1 MKPVTRTTLIVLSI
15 TALYATLR
23 YNVFKGVAWS
33 EWPVYVLNKVFALSA
48 LLLLMISAI
57 QRRRSASEAP
67 TGLLP
72 VAWTL
77 MLLHA
82 GVSLAILNPA
92 YYAKYFQAEKL
103 TWQAGWSMMLGV
115 VAAVG
120 LHKFCRA
127 CELNNPVALLA
138 KVGPLAFISGV
149 HAALLG
155 YAGWFQPS
163 TWPGH
168 LVPITLISFG
178 AGSVALAGALWP
190 RHRKPPLNLADGKL
204 KH

>member
-1 MKPVTRTTLIVLSI
+1 MKTILTVLVT

-48 LLLLMISAI
+48 LLLLMIYALR
-57 QRRRSASEAP
+57 RRRSAAEPA
-67 TGLLP
+67 GRLLP
-72 VAWTL
+72 AAWTL

-82 GVSLAILNPA
+82 GISLVILNPA
-92 YYAKYFQAEKL
+92 YYAKYFQIEKL

-127 CELNNPVALLA
+127 CELSNAVSFLA
-138 KVGPLAFISGV
+138 KVGILAFLSGL

-155 YAGWFQPS
+155 YAGWFQPA

-168 LVPITLISFG
+168 MIPITLISFV
-178 AGSVALAGALWP
+178 AGSVALGAAFLP
-190 RHRKPPLNLADGKL
+190 QPKP
-204 KH
+204 HHS